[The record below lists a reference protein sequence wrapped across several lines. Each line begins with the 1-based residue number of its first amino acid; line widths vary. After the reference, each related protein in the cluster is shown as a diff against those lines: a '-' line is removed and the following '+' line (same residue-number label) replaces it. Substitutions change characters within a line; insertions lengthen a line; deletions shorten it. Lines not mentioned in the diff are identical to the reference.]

1 MNLRYIYTGIH
12 NTSPTEYTKDQDYC
26 WDFNTNFIS
35 DYLSRKVRKLKIDVP
50 EFNMLNITVCKR
62 PKMKHDLY
70 AFLKSLNVYLPFS
83 QGDMDNLTRITNF
96 TERIEAY
103 LSIYE
108 KGYYLAN
115 EYCDI
120 PVGILLGLH
129 QQFREEGYRHEW
141 LFKKKIIKEYG
152 IYVFFKCYFTSI
164 DFRLELEVYNQKQTI
179 LLTKGVVLQKLPDWI
194 CFGKDFNKGIQ
205 IDGNKMYLLDFLEE
219 RAFEFDLEQLSNG
232 IFNVKVLGYNATRDS
247 SEYLNY
253 LNRINWMK

>member
-120 PVGILLGLH
+120 PVGILLVLH

>member
-26 WDFNTNFIS
+26 WDFNANFIS

-50 EFNMLNITVCKR
+50 EFNMLYITVCKQPNLR
-62 PKMKHDLY
+62 HHFSSY
-70 AFLKSLNVYLPFS
+70 LKSLEVNLPFS

>member
-50 EFNMLNITVCKR
+50 EFNMLYITVCKQ
-62 PKMKHDLY
+62 PKLRHQ
-70 AFLKSLNVYLPFS
+70 FSSCFKSLEVYLPFS
-83 QGDMDNLTRITNF
+83 QEDMDNLTRITNF

>member
-1 MNLRYIYTGIH
+1 MTDEKYIFNETERERKRTARGVH
-12 NTSPTEYTKDQDYC
+12 NKRSHAGRGGRVKTP
-26 WDFNTNFIS
+26 S

-129 QQFREEGYRHEW
+129 H
-141 LFKKKIIKEYG
+141 KH
-152 IYVFFKCYFTSI
+152 
-164 DFRLELEVYNQKQTI
+164 
-179 LLTKGVVLQKLPDWI
+179 
-194 CFGKDFNKGIQ
+194 
-205 IDGNKMYLLDFLEE
+205 
-219 RAFEFDLEQLSNG
+219 
-232 IFNVKVLGYNATRDS
+232 
-247 SEYLNY
+247 
-253 LNRINWMK
+253 

>member
-232 IFNVKVLGYNATRDS
+232 IFNVKVLGYNANRDS

>member
-247 SEYLNY
+247 SEYLN
-253 LNRINWMK
+253 RINWMK

>member
-26 WDFNTNFIS
+26 WDFNANFIS

-50 EFNMLNITVCKR
+50 EFNMLYITVCKQ
-62 PKMKHDLY
+62 PKLRHQ
-70 AFLKSLNVYLPFS
+70 FSSCFKSLEVYLPFS
-83 QGDMDNLTRITNF
+83 QEDMDNLTRITNF

-103 LSIYE
+103 LSLYE
-108 KGYYLAN
+108 KGYHLAN

-120 PVGILLGLH
+120 PVEKLLDIN
-129 QQFREEGYRHEW
+129 QQFREEGYRREW

-179 LLTKGVVLQKLPDWI
+179 LLTKGVVLQTLPDWI

-205 IDGNKMYLLDFLEE
+205 IDGNKMYLLDFLEKP
-219 RAFEFDLEQLSNG
+219 AFGFDLKQLSDG
-232 IFNVKVLGYNATRDS
+232 IFNVKGLGYNENRDS
-247 SEYLNY
+247 SAS

>member
-164 DFRLELEVYNQKQTI
+164 DFRLELEVYNQKPTI

-205 IDGNKMYLLDFLEE
+205 IDGNKMYLLDF
-219 RAFEFDLEQLSNG
+219 
-232 IFNVKVLGYNATRDS
+232 
-247 SEYLNY
+247 
-253 LNRINWMK
+253 